1 MLLFNKFNL
10 IMKNLLILAP
20 LLLIF
25 SSSFGQN
32 PDLFVRPNPA
42 NLTDSFIYANDVVI
56 YVENG
61 IGLEVNTNNPDV
73 TRASIYLRGDS
84 QLIQGEKAA
93 SLNFGNG
100 HLSVWQRGYA
110 NAFDYN
116 YWASPIGNPNN
127 STIGNTNFGIPRI
140 FDVDVMQ
147 DAPGQL
153 HKTRSIQQQTTW
165 DLNGVPSNVAEGDVG
180 TLQISRRWIYT
191 MRTGSGYS
199 SWEFIGHQ
207 NGIGSTGLAPG
218 EGFSMKGTG
227 TSGYAENAHNQ
238 LYDFRGRPNDGNITI
253 QVGHNGTNGLST
265 LTGNPYP
272 SALDL
277 AEFLMDPDN
286 YDIEATAYFWDQ
298 DRTTNTH
305 ILNQISGGY
314 GTWIPGAPGSPGI
327 YSPPTYIMYD
337 GNGNPLGG
345 NNGSGAWVH
354 RRFSPVGQGFIVKG
368 NISGS
373 TSGTA
378 TFKNSMRRHIPQGA
392 ENYSEF
398 LRSYISGQD
407 DLTANNTQNTYIEN
421 TLPFIRFEVEIHNQY
436 ARQMVLMFSPESTKG
451 EDRGFDGRNISNIND
466 GDAFWKLEETDAP
479 FVIQTRPYD
488 FYDMIPIHF
497 RVKNGMN
504 TFKINILESYSME
517 NLAEEYGHPSNL
529 YLYDQI
535 NNTYQEIDQDNIATI
550 YHSTGAGIVED
561 RYFIVFRQGIQ
572 EENLIVRSEVNV
584 GVFQNNPISR
594 LQLTNPDL
602 LDIKNA
608 SVYDMRGRLVI
619 NQNNIGKMS
628 QYEFSTQGLS
638 SGVYLVI
645 LTTKDNQK
653 LDYKITIHNR
663 N

>member
-1 MLLFNKFNL
+1 
-10 IMKNLLILAP
+10 MKKLLILAP

-25 SSSFGQN
+25 SSSYGQN

-42 NLTDSFIYANDVVI
+42 TTTDSYIYANDVVL

-61 IGLEVNTNNPDV
+61 IELVVNTNNPD
-73 TRASIYLRGDS
+73 TRASLYLRGDS
-84 QLIQGEKAA
+84 QLIQGDHDGPSQNK
-93 SLNFGNG
+93 GNG

-116 YWASPIGNPNN
+116 SWASPVGNPNDAA
-127 STIGNTNFGIPRI
+127 IPKGNTRFGIPRI
-140 FDVDVMQ
+140 FDVRD
-147 DAPGQL
+147 DGTGNL
-153 HKTRSIQQQTTW
+153 HKTFSTQQQTTW
-165 DLNGVPSNVAEGDVG
+165 ELNGVPSNVAEGLDG

-199 SWEFIGHQ
+199 SWIFIGHE
-207 NGIGSTGLAPG
+207 NGIGNTGLAPG
-218 EGFSMKGTG
+218 EGFTMKGTG
-227 TSGYAENAHNQ
+227 TFNEVGDAHHQ

-253 QVGHNGTNGLST
+253 NVGHNGTNGLLT

-277 AEFLMDPDN
+277 TAFFLDPEN
-286 YDIEATAYFWDQ
+286 NTIEAAAYYWDQ
-298 DRTTNTH
+298 DRTVNSH
-305 ILNQISGGY
+305 YLADYQGGY
-314 GTWIPGAPGSPGI
+314 GTWVPYGGVIIDPSAPEPYNMSGFYTSPVYLTYDSAGNSTGEAGNLGA
-327 YSPPTYIMYD
+327 YKE
-337 GNGNPLGG
+337 
-345 NNGSGAWVH
+345 
-354 RRFSPVGQGFIVKG
+354 RRFSPIGQGFMVR
-368 NISGS
+368 GS
-373 TSGTA
+373 TTGTA
-378 TFKNSMRRHIPQGA
+378 TFKNTMRRHIPQGN

-398 LRSYISGQD
+398 LRNYNGSSNE
-407 DLTANNTQNTYIEN
+407 LATTNTQNTYVEYA
-421 TLPFIRFEVEIHNQY
+421 LPFIRVQIEIHNQY
-436 ARQMVLMFSPESTKG
+436 AREMILMFNPNSTKG
-451 EDRGFDGRNISNIND
+451 VDRGMDGRNNTNIAD

-504 TFKINILESYSME
+504 TFKINILDSYGME

-535 NNTYQEIDQDNIATI
+535 NNTYQEINEDNIATI

-619 NQNNIGKMS
+619 NQTNIGKMS